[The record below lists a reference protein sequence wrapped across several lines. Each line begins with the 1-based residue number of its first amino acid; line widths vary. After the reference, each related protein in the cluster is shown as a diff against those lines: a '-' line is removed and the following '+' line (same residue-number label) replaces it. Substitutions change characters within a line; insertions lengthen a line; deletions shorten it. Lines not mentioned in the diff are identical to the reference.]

1 MPTQKITMGR
11 DEDTDYQMKLKAA
24 QQGSD
29 SGNNYMWGLQSPNPK
44 YGNSNLPSNE
54 AVDIE
59 GNFSQDI
66 DTPGNMIPNDVGNH
80 TGFLAGSVSSTIK
93 PQEDPREM
101 GQDAAK
107 RVAMIQSGHQFQGYN
122 NRQNIYGA

>member
-1 MPTQKITMGR
+1 
-11 DEDTDYQMKLKAA
+11 
-24 QQGSD
+24 
-29 SGNNYMWGLQSPNPK
+29 
-44 YGNSNLPSNE
+44 
-54 AVDIE
+54 
-59 GNFSQDI
+59 
-66 DTPGNMIPNDVGNH
+66 MIPNDVGNH
-80 TGFLAGSVSSTIK
+80 TGFLGGSVSSTIK